1 MLEKISGLFT
11 GIIGLFLIILIII
24 AGVFWFLT
32 PFFIISIRD
41 RLIRIQTLLEEQNEN
56 LPSRKKGKSLIV
68 YESKIVEQKRQYIIL
83 GAITGF
89 VILFVMLGLLCG
101 K

>member
-41 RLIRIQTLLEEQNEN
+41 RLIRIQALLEEQNEN
-56 LPSRKKGKSLIV
+56 LPSRKRGKSLII
-68 YESKIVEQKRQYIIL
+68 YESKIVEQKRQYILL
-83 GAITGF
+83 GVITGF
-89 VILFVMLGLLCG
+89 VVLFVMLGLLCG